1 MFLSDASVKR
11 PIAMGCLI
19 IGLALLGFNAYR
31 LMGLELMPKV
41 DMPFITVT
49 TIYPGASAEEIETD
63 IAKRIEDK
71 VVAIDGLKHVT
82 SSCMENV
89 CQTLLEFNLDVDVD
103 IAATDVR
110 EKIDLIM
117 DDFPVDVEDP
127 IILKYDVNAKP
138 IITLALTG
146 DLPLDELYDYA
157 DNTLRDR
164 ISVLSG
170 VADVTL
176 VGGAEREV
184 QILLDRD
191 GLASRGLTSLQVV
204 EAVQSGIRT
213 IPSGRLRSRGMEY
226 SVKFKA
232 EYDDFKD
239 IMNLPVVTQ
248 GGRRCYIRDLA
259 EVVMGTEELRQWSD
273 LDGCASVAIKV
284 VKKSDANAVAVVKL
298 VRAAVARL
306 ENELPGGMK
315 LVWVTDDG
323 TFTEATNIS
332 AWINIFQGVLLTAGI
347 LFIFL
352 YSFRA
357 LLVVALTM
365 PLTIV
370 IGLFFM
376 HALGITLNMPTLIA
390 IGMSVGILVTN
401 SIVVLEATVKQLGKT
416 GNPKEAA
423 RKGAAETFLAVLA
436 SAGTNMVVLFPMSAM
451 TSMVGMFTKAFSMT
465 LLIMTVVSFFISFT
479 LTPLLCSLLL
489 KAPAPGRKKRLQ
501 RMEDGWNRGFD
512 QLKEGYGKVLGF
524 FAKRR
529 WAAIIFVAG
538 TIGLVIL
545 SLQTAE
551 RMGTSLGEDPDKGE
565 IYVKLEFPTDYS
577 LALSRERLVPIVE
590 ELRSIPEVKHVL
602 TTIGKVDGS
611 EGQTSEGVYL
621 AQVLLCLSQKTERD
635 ITIAELSD
643 LIRHRL
649 KDTPDTIV
657 TVAVASLLGGQRSQ
671 VEMEIAG
678 QDLNT
683 LDKLALKTESLARAI
698 PGIIDLDTTVRPG
711 KPELRITPNRAVLS
725 DLGIPAIALGIS
737 LRGNLEGIEAATF
750 KKDAR
755 NYDIVVKFKEE
766 DGKDQVSD
774 FLFPGTPGR
783 PVTLETLADLEE
795 RSSPIQI
802 IRKDKQRISK
812 LFTELKPELPLG
824 KATSS
829 IGVLVDESDLLP
841 SGYSYRFGGI
851 FEFMTEGQA
860 ELAEAGLISLILII
874 LVLSAI
880 LESFRQPIL
889 ILATIPVTLIGMIG
903 ALYLGGFSL
912 SVFILM
918 GGVMLIGIVV
928 NNAILIM
935 DQFNFRVS
943 KGIPRHKAMIMA
955 SKERLRPIIMITIA
969 AVLGMLPLAF
979 GRGLGAELRHGIG
992 LASAGGLLVS
1002 GIFTIFLIPILYD
1015 LFTRRGKKM
1024 RGLHNISQE
1033 SEPAGRG
1040 SENPSITPR
1049 INGGGE

>member
-1 MFLSDASVKR
+1 MFLSDVSVKR

-31 LMGLELMPKV
+31 MMGLELMPKV
-41 DMPFITVT
+41 DMPFITIT

-82 SSCMENV
+82 SSCMENA

-127 IILKYDVNAKP
+127 IILKYDINAKP
-138 IITLALTG
+138 IITMVLTG

-157 DNTLRDR
+157 DNALRDR

-191 GLASRGLTSLQVV
+191 RLAARGLTSMQVV
-204 EAVQSGIRT
+204 EAVQSSIRT
-213 IPSGRLRSRGMEY
+213 IPSGRLRSRGSEY

-232 EYDDFKD
+232 EYDEFKD
-239 IMNLPVVTQ
+239 IINLEVANQ
-248 GGRRCYIRDLA
+248 GGQRCYLRDVG
-259 EVVMGTEELRQWSD
+259 EVVMGTEELRQGAD
-273 LDGCASVAIKV
+273 LDGLTSVAIKV

-298 VRAAVARL
+298 VKSTVARL

-323 TFTEATNIS
+323 TFTQATNIS
-332 AWINIFQGVLLTAGI
+332 AWINIFQGILLTAGV
-347 LFIFL
+347 LFVFL

-357 LLVVALTM
+357 LLVVAITM

-370 IGLFFM
+370 IGLYFM

-423 RKGAAETFLAVLA
+423 KKGAAETFLAVLA
-436 SAGTNMVVLFPMSAM
+436 SAGTNMVVLFPMSTM
-451 TSMVGMFTKAFSMT
+451 ESMVGMFTKAFALT

-479 LTPLLCSLLL
+479 LTPLLCSILL
-489 KAPAPGRKKRLQ
+489 KPPAPGRKKLLQ

-512 QLKEGYGKVLGF
+512 RLKERYGKILIF
-524 FAKRR
+524 FERR
-529 WAAIIFVAG
+529 KWASIIFVAG
-538 TIGLVIL
+538 TIGLIVL
-545 SLQTAE
+545 SLLTAE

-577 LALSRERLVPIVE
+577 LARTRARLVPIVE
-590 ELRSIPEVKHVL
+590 ELRTVPEVKHVL
-602 TTIGKVDGS
+602 TTIGKVEGT

-621 AQVLLCLSQKTERD
+621 AQVLLRLTSKTERD
-635 ITIAELSD
+635 ISITELSD

-649 KDTPDTIV
+649 KDTPDTII
-657 TVAVASLLGGQRSQ
+657 TVAVPSLLGGQRSQ
-671 VEMEIAG
+671 VEMEISG
-678 QDLNT
+678 QDLDV
-683 LDKLALKTESLARAI
+683 LDKLALKSEAIVHAI
-698 PGIIDLDTTVRPG
+698 PGIADPDTTVRPG

-725 DLGIPAIALGIS
+725 DLGVPAIGLGMS
-737 LRGNLEGIEAATF
+737 LRSNLEGIEAATF
-750 KKDAR
+750 KKGAR
-755 NYDIVVKFKEE
+755 NYDIVVKFDEM
-766 DGKDQVSD
+766 DGKEQVSE

-783 PVTLETLADLEE
+783 PVTLDTLANVEE
-795 RSSPIQI
+795 RTSPIQI
-802 IRKDKQRISK
+802 VRKDKQRVSK
-812 LFTELKPELPLG
+812 LFAELKPELPLG
-824 KATSS
+824 KATSAIS
-829 IGVLVDESDLLP
+829 AIMEGPDMLP
-841 SGYSYRFGGI
+841 PGYGYRFAGVYEI
-851 FEFMTEGQA
+851 MTEGQA
-860 ELAEAGLISLILII
+860 ELAEAGVISFILII

-903 ALYLGGFSL
+903 ALYLGGCSL

-935 DQFNFRVS
+935 DQFNFRVA
-943 KGIPRHKAMIMA
+943 KGIPVHKAMIMA

-979 GRGLGAELRHGIG
+979 GQGLGAELRHGIG

-1002 GIFTIFLIPILYD
+1002 GIFTIFLIPVLYD
-1015 LFTRRGKKM
+1015 LFTRKGIK
-1024 RGLHNISQE
+1024 
-1033 SEPAGRG
+1033 
-1040 SENPSITPR
+1040 
-1049 INGGGE
+1049 